1 MKKDKIKIILLN
13 LILLVVLLFA
23 LFISNMFTR
32 LVLAGF
38 LVGYAILMYKLLK
51 KRPILS
57 MYHNHVAILMLLFAV
72 IYLIVFYVMGFYF
85 GYYESPVK
93 FSLWGIVNYI
103 IPIAVIIVASE
114 IIRYVCIS
122 QKSRLSKVLMFM
134 SMVLIDL
141 IVYTNIQSL
150 NTLDGFLTIV
160 GFNLFA
166 SIACNLLYNYTSIRY
181 GYKPI
186 IIYRLLTALYAY
198 IIPIIPD
205 IYLFF
210 RSFLRMI
217 YPYIIYL
224 VLENGYS
231 KTSFVVPYKD
241 KRKNIISTTV
251 LFVALTLLIMLI
263 SCNFR
268 YGMLVIGSES
278 MTGEINKGDAVI
290 FESYDKQKI
299 YEGDVIIF
307 EDEKSEERRVV
318 HRVVDVKLVNGKYRY
333 YTKGDANERNDAG
346 YVTPDEIIGIVDL
359 KIHYIGWPTIWL
371 RDIFS

>member
-23 LFISNMFTR
+23 LFISNMITR
-32 LVLAGF
+32 LALAGF
-38 LVGYAILMYKLLK
+38 LVGYAILIYKLLK

-57 MYHNHVAILMLLFAV
+57 MYHNQVIILMLLLGIV
-72 IYLIVFYVMGFYF
+72 YLIVFYVMGFYF
-85 GYYESPVK
+85 GYYESPVR
-93 FSLWGIVNYI
+93 FSLWSIANYI
-103 IPIAVIIVASE
+103 LPITAIIIASE

-122 QKSRLSKVLMFM
+122 QKSRLSKVLMFI
-134 SMVLIDL
+134 SMVLVDL
-141 IVYTNIQSL
+141 IVYTNLQSL

-160 GFNLFA
+160 GFNIFA
-166 SIACNLLYNYTSIRY
+166 SIACNLLYNYVSIRY

-186 IIYRLLTALYAY
+186 IVYRILTALYAY

-205 IYLFF
+205 IYIFF

-224 VLENGYS
+224 ILENGYS

-251 LFVALTLLIMLI
+251 LFVVLTLLIMLI

-290 FESYDKQKI
+290 FEAYEKQKI
-299 YEGDVIIF
+299 YEGNVIIF
-307 EDEKSEERRVV
+307 EDGDRRVV
-318 HRVVDVKLVNGKYRY
+318 HRVVDIKLVNGNYHY
-333 YTKGDANERNDAG
+333 YTKGDANEEIDKG
-346 YVTPDEIIGIVDL
+346 YVTPGKVVGIVHL
-359 KIHYIGWPTIWL
+359 KVRYIGWPTIWL